1 MTTKPIAPVTP
12 LNQFP
17 DTPKED
23 MQNLIHLNAP
33 GYIPVLNQHFATPET
48 TAVLSEFPI
57 GWNVSQRRGLLSPD
71 LLIVFD
77 TEPASII
84 ANNGYSIEYHGKPPD
99 FVMEVASRHTAR
111 RDETEK
117 RDGYAAYGVL
127 EYWRYDDTD
136 GRYYSVNL
144 AGDRVVDGR
153 YEPIP
158 VREVSHARHWGYST
172 VLNLYICWE
181 YGWLRWYD
189 PAAQRYLPTYYDEST
204 AREAAEAARRVA
216 EFAREAAETAREAA
230 ETARESAETA
240 REAAE
245 AQLAAERQARL
256 ALEDQLRR
264 LQDR

>member
-1 MTTKPIAPVTP
+1 MTTKPSALSPAAAIIR
-12 LNQFP
+12 FP

-23 MQNLIHLNAP
+23 MQNLIFLNAP

-117 RDGYAAYGVL
+117 RDGYAAYGAL

-144 AGDRVVDGR
+144 AGDRLVDGR

-158 VREVSHARHWGYST
+158 VTEVSHARHWGYST

-204 AREAAEAARRVA
+204 ARQAAEA
-216 EFAREAAETAREAA
+216 AREAAETAREAA
-230 ETARESAETA
+230 EAA

-245 AQLAAERQARL
+245 AAREVAETQLAAEYQARL
-256 ALEDQLRR
+256 ALEAELRR
-264 LQDR
+264 LQSR